1 MKSDG
6 LRAGIEH
13 RIAELRAAY
22 PRISAC
28 QAMLEDWHE
37 GAEPR
42 YSLRLD
48 IRWPQH
54 QSLVSGP
61 ACASADEA
69 VDAAFEL
76 ARRSLEPRHA

>member
-1 MKSDG
+1 MRGDS
-6 LRAGIEH
+6 LQAGIEH

-22 PRISAC
+22 PRIGAC
-28 QAMLEDWHE
+28 RAMLEDWQE

-54 QSLVSGP
+54 QSLISGP
-61 ACASADEA
+61 ARDSAERAVEA
-69 VDAAFEL
+69 GFDKAARTMGQ
-76 ARRSLEPRHA
+76 AHA